1 MGLREDIGSLL
12 TELLER
18 APGDVNGVAVLRP
31 DGLMISS
38 VLSNNAD
45 EKRVAAMAA
54 AMIGTSQRTCDELER
69 GDLSQV
75 IIDGSVGKAI
85 LTNAGSKAV
94 LAALSPA
101 EVNLGLALL
110 ELERTAEKVKDVMN
124 Q

>member
-12 TELLER
+12 KELLER

-38 VLSNNAD
+38 ALPSGTD

-54 AMIGTSQRTCDELER
+54 AMVGTSQRTCDELER
-69 GDLSQV
+69 GDLNQV
-75 IIDGSVGKAI
+75 VIDGAIGKAI
-85 LTNAGSKAV
+85 LSYAGKKAV
-94 LAALSPA
+94 LAALCPG

-110 ELERTAEKVKDVMN
+110 ELERTALKVKEVMEA
-124 Q
+124 